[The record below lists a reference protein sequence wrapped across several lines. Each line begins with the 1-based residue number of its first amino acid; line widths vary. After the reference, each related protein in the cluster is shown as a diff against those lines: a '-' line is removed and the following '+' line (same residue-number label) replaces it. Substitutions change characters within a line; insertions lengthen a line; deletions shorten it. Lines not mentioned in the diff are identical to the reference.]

1 MSRPLELVFLWHMH
15 QPDYRD
21 YATGDFL
28 LPWAY
33 LHAIKDYTDMA
44 YHLEQHPQVKAV
56 VNFVPV
62 LLDQLEDYE
71 QQFASGQIRDPL
83 LRLLVRANLND
94 LSEAER
100 DLVLNS
106 CFRTNHQ
113 KMIEPYPTYSRLF
126 DLFKTL
132 ESGGSEGLA
141 YLSGQ
146 YLADLLVWYHLV
158 WCGESVR
165 RTHDFVIQLMSKD
178 GGFDYADRKRLFHLI
193 GQLVTGVIPR
203 YRKLAE
209 SGQIEISTTPHYHPL
224 APLLLDLH
232 CARESAPE
240 CSLPQAHNYPGGRG
254 RVLEHLASAR
264 ESHHARFGALPQG
277 IWPAE
282 GAVSSALLEMLA
294 EQKCRWTASGQNVLT
309 NSLRAVNPSLP
320 EHVQY
325 LYRPYHLQGAASGMP
340 CFFRDDH
347 LSDLIGFEYSRWFGK
362 DAALHFVA
370 QLEAIAQQA
379 PEGETPLVSVILD
392 GENAWEY
399 YPYNGHHFLEDLYSA
414 LEEHP
419 EIRTTTYSGYL
430 DRRDAGAGQGFDGTT
445 DEATSHL
452 TDPAK
457 DTGQVIG
464 YSHSTRPPKNGDQ
477 VAGYAKEGE
486 LPRLVAGSWVYGTFS
501 TWIGSPDKNH
511 AWDLLCMA
519 KQNYDMVMA
528 GGRLNAAERQAA
540 EKQLASCESSDWFWW
555 FGDYNPPHVVE
566 SFDHLFRH
574 NLMQLYRLLKLPV
587 PANLAYPISHGG
599 GVPEAGGTMRRG
611 S

>member
-1 MSRPLELVFLWHMH
+1 LQIQLEFFMTKPLDLVFLWHMH

-21 YATGDFL
+21 YATGDFV
-28 LPWAY
+28 LPWVY

-71 QQFASGQIRDPL
+71 QQFATGQIRDPL
-83 LRLLVRANLND
+83 LRLLARENLND
-94 LSEAER
+94 LSETER
-100 DLVLNS
+100 DLVLNG
-106 CFRTNHQ
+106 CFCSNHH
-113 KMIEPYPTYSRLF
+113 KMIEPYPTYNRLF
-126 DLFKTL
+126 NLFKTL
-132 ESGGSEGLA
+132 EPGGSAGLA

-165 RTHDFVIQLMSKD
+165 REHDVVIQLMSKD
-178 GGFDYADRKRLFHLI
+178 GGFDYADRKRLFDLI
-193 GQLVTGVIPR
+193 GQLITGIIPR

-224 APLLLDLH
+224 APLLIDLNS
-232 CARESAPE
+232 ARESLPD
-240 CSLPQAHNYPGGRG
+240 CSLPQSQHYPGGRW
-254 RVLEHLASAR
+254 RVQSHLASAM
-264 ESHHARFGALPQG
+264 ESHRTRFGVTPQG

-282 GAVSSALLEMLA
+282 GAVSTALLEVLA
-294 EQKCRWTASGQNVLT
+294 EQKCRWTASGQGVLA
-309 NSLRAVNPSLP
+309 NSLRAANPSLP

-325 LYRPYHLQGAASGMP
+325 LYRPYHLQGAASGVH

-347 LSDLIGFEYSRWFGK
+347 LSDLIGFVYSKWFGK

-370 QLEAIAQQA
+370 QIEAIAQQA

-399 YPYNGHHFLEDLYSA
+399 YPYNGYHFLQDLYSV
-414 LEEHP
+414 LQTHP
-419 EIRTTTYSGYL
+419 KIRTTTYRDYL
-430 DRRDAGAGQGFDGTT
+430 DRRDAGGAQGL
-445 DEATSHL
+445 A
-452 TDPAK
+452 
-457 DTGQVIG
+457 
-464 YSHSTRPPKNGDQ
+464 R
-477 VAGYAKEGE
+477 EGV

-501 TWIGSPDKNH
+501 TWIGSPDKNR

-528 GGRLNAAERQAA
+528 SGRLSEAERQAA

-555 FGDYNPPHVVE
+555 FGDYNPSTAVE
-566 SFDHLFRH
+566 SFDRLYRH
-574 NLMQLYRLLKLPV
+574 NLMQLYHLLKLPV
-587 PANLAYPISHGG
+587 PAMLNNPISQGG
-599 GVPEAGGTMRRG
+599 GAPESGGAMRR
-611 S
+611 SS

>member
-1 MSRPLELVFLWHMH
+1 MTKPAELVFLWHMH

-21 YATGDFL
+21 YATGDFV
-28 LPWAY
+28 LPWVY

-44 YHLEQHPQVKAV
+44 YHLEQHPKVKAV

-62 LLDQLEDYE
+62 LLDQLEDYA

-83 LRLLVRANLND
+83 LRLLARENLND
-94 LSEAER
+94 LSRTER
-100 DLVLNS
+100 DLVLDS
-106 CFRTNHQ
+106 CFRTNHN

-126 DLFKTL
+126 NLFKTL
-132 ESGGSEGLA
+132 EPGGSEGLA

-178 GGFDYADRKRLFHLI
+178 CGFSYKDRQQLFQLI
-193 GQLVTGVIPR
+193 GQLIAGIIPR

-224 APLLLDLH
+224 APLLIDLH
-232 CARESAPE
+232 SARESMPE
-240 CSLPQAHNYPGGRG
+240 CSLPQAHGYPGGKG
-254 RVLEHLASAR
+254 RVLAHLASAQ
-264 ESHHARFGALPQG
+264 ESHRARFGVTPQG
-277 IWPAE
+277 VWPAE
-282 GAVSSALLEMLA
+282 GAVSSVLIEALA
-294 EQKCRWTASGQNVLT
+294 EQNCRWAASGQNVLV
-309 NSLRAVNPSLP
+309 NSLRAANLP
-320 EHVQY
+320 LSDHVQY
-325 LYRPYHLQGAASGMP
+325 LYRPYHLQGTASGMS

-370 QLEAIAQQA
+370 QIESIAQRA
-379 PEGETPLVSVILD
+379 PAEEAPLVSVILD

-399 YPYNGHHFLEDLYSA
+399 YPYNAYHFFDDLYSA
-414 LEEHP
+414 LDAHTH
-419 EIRTTTYSGYL
+419 IRTTTYSDYL
-430 DRRDAGAGQGFDGTT
+430 GRRSASSGKGF
-445 DEATSHL
+445 A
-452 TDPAK
+452 
-457 DTGQVIG
+457 
-464 YSHSTRPPKNGDQ
+464 R
-477 VAGYAKEGE
+477 EGK

-511 AWDLLCMA
+511 AWDLLCVA

-528 GGRLNAAERQAA
+528 GGRLTADERKAA

-555 FGDYNPPHVVE
+555 FGDYNPSDAVA
-566 SFDHLFRH
+566 SFDRLFRH

-587 PANLAYPISHGG
+587 PTNLAHPISRGG
-599 GVPEAGGTMRRG
+599 GSPEAGGAMRRG